1 MVFTDGLEWPPR
13 RPCSAERRDGGG
25 PGESLEPQEKPFASE
40 ILEVK
45 PANV

>member
-1 MVFTDGLEWPPR
+1 MFTDGLEWPPR
-13 RPCSAERRDGGG
+13 RLCTAERRDGGG

-45 PANV
+45 PVKV